1 MKIERG
7 FTLLEIMVAFTIMA
21 LSTAVLL
28 QAFGGGVHLLG
39 NAAVQS
45 RAASL
50 ARSQLARVGREWPLR
65 EGEYSGQWRQ
75 YHWRVSMTPYQPEHP
90 LPEHPT
96 LRLLQVTA
104 TVSWAEGG
112 RRRRYRVTT
121 LRLAPAS

>member
-1 MKIERG
+1 MKTERG
-7 FTLLEIMVAFTIMA
+7 FTLLEVMVAFTIMA

-39 NAAVQS
+39 NANAQS

-50 ARSQLARVGREWPLR
+50 ARSQLARVGREWPLS
-65 EGEYSGQWRQ
+65 EGEYHGRWRH
-75 YHWRVSMTPYQPEHP
+75 YHWQVFVAPYQPEIQ

-104 TVSWAEGG
+104 TVTWTEGG
-112 RRRRYRVTT
+112 RKRRYRVTT
-121 LRLAPAS
+121 LRLAPLS